1 MEIIFEINREVG
13 KNLKSNED
21 FQIPGQ
27 IELFEFLAENYE
39 KIPERNLRISGVI
52 DTKTL
57 SDFDIQSTYRDIF
70 LIINMIDDYVRIL
83 NIQKEKSS
91 YVDYMISQFERISY
105 ELAQQI
111 KLDKEKMYKRCRK
124 KQINNDSVGED
135 AMILTAN
142 SYRR

>member
-57 SDFDIQSTYRDIF
+57 SDLDIQSTYRDIF
-70 LIINMIDDYVRIL
+70 LIINMI
-83 NIQKEKSS
+83 
-91 YVDYMISQFERISY
+91 
-105 ELAQQI
+105 
-111 KLDKEKMYKRCRK
+111 
-124 KQINNDSVGED
+124 ED
-135 AMILTAN
+135 
-142 SYRR
+142 